1 MLKLDKQYHILPQ
14 GKFWGK
20 KAVVIILF
28 IVIVSSH
35 LYAGILNEE
44 GFWGTYWYLFLFVSY
59 IIYQVWID
67 EEIDK
72 KIKGNLK

>member
-35 LYAGILNEE
+35 LYSSILNEE
-44 GFWGTYWYLFLFVSY
+44 GFWGTYWYLFLFVPY